1 MLAKTLTGGFQEPAV
16 GSPQLLQLDVNRR
29 PHISLQKVEITLPP
43 STAYNRGQVHRYHQ
57 RAYVCL
63 RVICWLIV

>member
-16 GSPQLLQLDVNRR
+16 GSPQLDVNRR

-43 STAYNRGQVHRYHQ
+43 STAYSRGHIHTYHQ

-63 RVICWLIV
+63 GVICWLIV